1 MPVNK
6 WIVFLKK
13 NKGQGMTMS
22 ELGRLYKGKSK
33 SPKSKSP
40 KSKSPKS
47 TKKICRSRLK
57 KKISI
62 NIKEG
67 KWKSPKQAVAVSYS
81 QIRKKFPKCIGKL

>member
-22 ELGRLYKGKSK
+22 ELRRLYKGGKV
-33 SPKSKSP
+33 KSP

-67 KWKSPKQAVAVSYS
+67 KWKSPKQAIAVSYS

>member
-22 ELGRLYKGKSK
+22 ELRRLYKGGKV
-33 SPKSKSP
+33 
-40 KSKSPKS
+40 KSPKS

-67 KWKSPKQAVAVSYS
+67 KWKSPKQAIAVSYS

>member
-22 ELGRLYKGKSK
+22 ELGRLYKG
-33 SPKSKSP
+33 KSKSP